1 MPEGRTVVVTGGSRG
16 WGRAS
21 VLKFAEP
28 GATIF
33 VNYVSNDAMAE
44 SAVHE
49 AESLGATAIA
59 VKADMGTGEGV
70 DTLFDVPMTQF
81 MLDAMASITATSPIE
96 TVFNTHA
103 NGDHWFGNQL
113 LAGAEII
120 TTKATAEEMPHSG
133 SHIMTDLR
141 DLPGPTGDFAREIFG
156 PFDWSDLVLT
166 LPTRTFEGQL
176 TLDIG
181 GTEVQLIQVGPA
193 HTLGDAIAYVPSAS
207 VLYTGDM
214 LFIGG
219 TPVVWEGPIQNWI
232 DACELMVNLGAEIIV
247 PGHGPVT
254 DASGVRGVQH
264 YLEYVKEQAT
274 ALFHQGVPPL
284 EAAKKIPLD
293 EFASW
298 NEGGRIVQNVL
309 NVYYELDP
317 SMERVGRD
325 VIFANIA
332 ALEGHPALPC

>member
-1 MPEGRTVVVTGGSRG
+1 MPDIPYTRGLHDLGHGTYAWTEPDGSWGWSNAGLVTGNG
-16 WGRAS
+16 AS
-21 VLKFAEP
+21 L
-28 GATIF
+28 
-33 VNYVSNDAMAE
+33 
-44 SAVHE
+44 
-49 AESLGATAIA
+49 L
-59 VKADMGTGEGV
+59 V
-70 DTLFDVPMTQF
+70 DTLFDVPMTRS
-81 MLDAMASITATSPIE
+81 MLDAMAPITAEAPIT

-133 SHIMTDLR
+133 SHIMTSLR

-166 LPTRTFEGQL
+166 LPTRTFEGR
-176 TLDIG
+176 TTVDVG
-181 GTEVQLIQVGPA
+181 GISVELIQVGPA
-193 HTLGDAIAYVPSAS
+193 HTLGDALAYVPSAG

-219 TPVVWEGPIQNWI
+219 TPIVWEGPIGNWI
-232 DACELMVNLGAEIIV
+232 DACDLMLGLDADVIV

-254 DASGVRGVQH
+254 DETGVKAVKQ
-264 YLEYVKEQAT
+264 YLEYVREQAT
-274 ALFHQGVPPL
+274 AKFHAGVPPL
-284 EAAKKIPLD
+284 EAARQIPLD
-293 EFASW
+293 DYADW

-317 SMERVGRD
+317 GLEPVGRD
-325 VIFANIA
+325 VVFANIA
-332 ALEGHPALPC
+332 ALEGHPAAPC